1 VGVITTH
8 RVANSFQSSLRSS
21 SSSSSSSSFSFSSSF
36 YSFVQPWD
44 PVVRLF
50 TSEDPTYP
58 LVGDLG
64 EDGVTLYANG
74 PQRVL
79 RPLVRSVL
87 LIAPTWPSLRDIYLE
102 SGKHKHQSVGKQYV
116 LLPPVAQYLSD
127 RFAAVNVNVPEVDS
141 IMLISSDELLPC
153 MYETFPLDE
162 FSISFVPAALRSFIH
177 HFHPAYTMPLV
188 SYTGYPGREMEGGDL
203 VLEGEGE
210 EEGVGWV

>member
-1 VGVITTH
+1 M
-8 RVANSFQSSLRSS
+8 
-21 SSSSSSSSFSFSSSF
+21 
-36 YSFVQPWD
+36 
-44 PVVRLF
+44 
-50 TSEDPTYP
+50 
-58 LVGDLG
+58 
-64 EDGVTLYANG
+64 
-74 PQRVL
+74 
-79 RPLVRSVL
+79 
-87 LIAPTWPSLRDIYLE
+87 
-102 SGKHKHQSVGKQYV
+102 GKQYV